1 MPDEEIIEVSPGE
14 AIESPDISDD
24 VSGDTTI
31 DIVPSI
37 SPDLGT
43 DVSSEAL
50 MTPSPAADES
60 IDEYVE
66 DQPVGYTV
74 IDNIVYDSDGNIV
87 TYLGVSPSPSPTDL
101 IENDLTVSSDL
112 QEFESSSYPVNLY
125 EYQILERLN
134 NIQYGVWILVC
145 ISFLGLFLGRKK

>member
-1 MPDEEIIEVSPGE
+1 MPDDEVIEVSPGE

-101 IENDLTVSSDL
+101 IENDLAVSSDL